1 MATLFHRHA
10 QTAVH
15 HHGGGS
21 VILGGILAVLLFA
34 VFAVFMFAAQGAWE
48 PMLIGIA
55 FGLSAVLFGTVYH
68 FKH

>member
-21 VILGGILAVLLFA
+21 IILGGILAVLLFA
-34 VFAVFMFAAQGAWE
+34 VFAVFLFAAQGAWE

-68 FKH
+68 FTH

>member
-10 QTAVH
+10 HADVH

-21 VILGGILAVLLFA
+21 IILGGIVAALLFTA
-34 VFAVFMFAAQGAWE
+34 FAIFLVAAQGAWE

-55 FGLSAVLFGTVYH
+55 FSLSAIAFGTVYH
-68 FKH
+68 FTH